1 MKPTYQDLSSG
12 NGYVTIGESA
22 DQTSAQAI
30 TGYMG
35 ISRQKTGAVSKKV
48 PGTPA
53 GFSRPLWAFSE
64 WRVIRPKVPGTGL
77 QDKFRGVHHAL
88 PTTSIAERPRF
99 TCWP

>member
-30 TGYMG
+30 TGY
-35 ISRQKTGAVSKKV
+35 ISRQKTGAVSKKI

-53 GFSRPLWAFSE
+53 GFSRPLCAFSE
-64 WRVIRPKVPGTGL
+64 
-77 QDKFRGVHHAL
+77 
-88 PTTSIAERPRF
+88 
-99 TCWP
+99 